1 MRHIPLFQYQGKTE
15 PPPSIQALLSVTRF
29 ESAWHRPWS
38 EPIRLTFKRSL
49 RACEQPY
56 FFAPSR
62 YLPTPNV
69 TARMSAVDTDNYNDK
84 MSAFINV
91 YVPKPVPEIS
101 LSGANTSIIEE

>member
-1 MRHIPLFQYQGKTE
+1 MARRPRLQYQIKAE
-15 PPPSIQALLSVTRF
+15 PPPAIAVAIAAAIAARHF
-29 ESAWHRPWS
+29 YYPWS
-38 EPIRLTFKRSL
+38 EPVRLKRGL
-49 RACEQPY
+49 RPY
-56 FFAPSR
+56 LQHFFEASSR
-62 YLPTPNV
+62 YLPHPNV